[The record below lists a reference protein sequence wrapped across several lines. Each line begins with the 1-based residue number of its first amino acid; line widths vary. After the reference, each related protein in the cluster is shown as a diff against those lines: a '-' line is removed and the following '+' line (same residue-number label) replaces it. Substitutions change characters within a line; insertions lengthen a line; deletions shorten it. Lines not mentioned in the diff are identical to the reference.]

1 MTGKEIGS
9 TQLYLRLT
17 PGQREAKRKRK
28 KDRVYKKKSSET
40 RNGHGILSKMD
51 D

>member
-1 MTGKEIGS
+1 MMMTGKEIGS
-9 TQLYLRLT
+9 TQFYLRLT
-17 PGQREAKRKRK
+17 PGQKERERALKG
-28 KDRVYKKKSSET
+28 SET